1 MKKKRRLKVVLFLL
15 ISFVLLGLLVCK
27 QVIRENL
34 PKRYSEY
41 VEVYSEKYNLDPHLV
56 YAVIKAESNFIE
68 NAESH
73 KGALGLMQ
81 IMPSTAEWIAEYI
94 GMSGFS
100 KETLLSPK
108 INIEMGCW
116 YLNNLSMEFNG
127 EMDLILAA
135 YNGGRGNV
143 NKWLNNR
150 EYSEDGIK
158 LKKIPF
164 NETNKYVTKVKIYK
178 KLYDITYGNE

>member
-1 MKKKRRLKVVLFLL
+1 MKKKRRLKMILFLL
-15 ISFVLLGLLVCK
+15 IGFILLGSFSCK
-27 QVIRENL
+27 KVIRVYL
-34 PKRYSEY
+34 PKGYSEY
-41 VEVYSEKYNLDPHLV
+41 VETYSEQYNLDPNLV
-56 YAVIKAESNFIE
+56 YAVIKTESNFTE
-68 NAESH
+68 RAESY

-81 IMPSTAEWIAEYI
+81 IMPSTAEWIAEYLGI
-94 GMSGFS
+94 SGFS

-116 YLNNLSMEFNG
+116 YLNNLSREFNG
-127 EMDLILAA
+127 SLELILAA

-143 NKWLNNR
+143 NKWLNTK

-164 NETNKYVTKVKIYK
+164 DETKKYVIKVKIYK
-178 KLYDITYGNE
+178 KLYDILY